1 MLIARNTFYIMAMLG
16 IYISIRYI
24 PTKEKEFYTLSS
36 GTKIERIMLYFLFFL
51 IIGFWLKYT
60 PSTMNMVHKEY
71 VGTVTEAEWGGW
83 TKATGYGRVEIYNI
97 ALQGYSTK
105 RIKNVNINGSIE
117 VGDMVLIYDYESLG
131 KFVVKLNN
139 QYTECYLKGFRYH
152 VYEKYILLVV
162 ISIHAM
168 FLFGQT
174 WREYVLKGKRKKG
187 QSWFYLSMGA
197 ILTYIIPLWISL
209 KYISISKVMGY
220 IMWFGYEMYFITFVV
235 LEYKINKEIMGTE
248 RINKNSMDLSCEK
261 SDNENWTVN
270 KEIGKPKSTEKDYP
284 ICQFNPVSNTLSR
297 QYCTYRYK
305 KEMKEWIHETIVVSI
320 GIIALIFTVA
330 VALEGKEILVIE
342 AGILLFPVC
351 VGGYY
356 WIGKKKC
363 RKYEQAAKDYRA
375 CESCEV
381 TMALREKH
389 KYIYSNGQEKIVR
402 MERDMDGKIKDGQ
415 PAVIVYIPLA
425 DKFYTDKPETIEM
438 IKEKY

>member
-36 GTKIERIMLYFLFFL
+36 GTKIERIMLHFLLFL

-71 VGTVTEAEWGGW
+71 IGTVTEAKWGGW
-83 TKATGYGRVEIYNI
+83 TKATGYGRVEIYDI
-97 ALQGYSTK
+97 ALQEYSTK

-162 ISIHAM
+162 ISIYAM
-168 FLFGQT
+168 FLFRQT
-174 WREYVLKGKRKKG
+174 WREYALKGKRKKG
-187 QSWFYLSMGA
+187 KSWFYLSMGA

-235 LEYKINKEIMGTE
+235 LEYKINKEIMETE

-261 SDNENWTVN
+261 SDNENYAVSE
-270 KEIGKPKSTEKDYP
+270 EITKAKRIEEDYP
-284 ICQFNPVSNTLSR
+284 ICQFTPVSNTFSR
-297 QYCTYRYK
+297 KYCTYRYK
-305 KEMKEWIHETIVVSI
+305 KEMREWIYETVLISI
-320 GIIALIFTVA
+320 AVIILIFVVA

-342 AGILLFPVC
+342 AGILLFPLF

-363 RKYEQAAKDYRA
+363 RKYEQAAKDYRT
-375 CESCEV
+375 CELCEV

-402 MERDMDGKIKDGQ
+402 MERDMEGKIKDGQ

-425 DKFYTDKPETIEM
+425 DEFYTDKPETIEM

>member
-1 MLIARNTFYIMAMLG
+1 
-16 IYISIRYI
+16 
-24 PTKEKEFYTLSS
+24 
-36 GTKIERIMLYFLFFL
+36 
-51 IIGFWLKYT
+51 
-60 PSTMNMVHKEY
+60 
-71 VGTVTEAEWGGW
+71 
-83 TKATGYGRVEIYNI
+83 
-97 ALQGYSTK
+97 
-105 RIKNVNINGSIE
+105 
-117 VGDMVLIYDYESLG
+117 
-131 KFVVKLNN
+131 
-139 QYTECYLKGFRYH
+139 
-152 VYEKYILLVV
+152 
-162 ISIHAM
+162 
-168 FLFGQT
+168 
-174 WREYVLKGKRKKG
+174 
-187 QSWFYLSMGA
+187 
-197 ILTYIIPLWISL
+197 
-209 KYISISKVMGY
+209 
-220 IMWFGYEMYFITFVV
+220 
-235 LEYKINKEIMGTE
+235 
-248 RINKNSMDLSCEK
+248 
-261 SDNENWTVN
+261 
-270 KEIGKPKSTEKDYP
+270 
-284 ICQFNPVSNTLSR
+284 
-297 QYCTYRYK
+297 
-305 KEMKEWIHETIVVSI
+305 MKEWIHETIVVSI

>member
-1 MLIARNTFYIMAMLG
+1 MLIARNTFYIVAMLG

-24 PTKEKEFYTLSS
+24 PTREKEFYTLSS
-36 GTKIERIMLYFLFFL
+36 GTKIERIMLYFLLFL
-51 IIGFWLKYT
+51 IIGFWFKYT

-83 TKATGYGRVEIYNI
+83 TKATGYGRVEIYDI
-97 ALQGYSTK
+97 ALQEYSTK
-105 RIKNVNINGSIE
+105 RIKNVNINGSIG

-152 VYEKYILLVV
+152 VYEKYILLVI

-174 WREYVLKGKRKKG
+174 WREYVLKGMRKKG
-187 QSWFYLSMGA
+187 KSWFYLSMGA

-261 SDNENWTVN
+261 SDNENQTVN
-270 KEIGKPKSTEKDYP
+270 EEITKPKNIEKRYP
-284 ICQFNPVSNTLSR
+284 ICQFTPVSNMFSKK
-297 QYCTYRYK
+297 YCTYRYK
-305 KEMKEWIHETIVVSI
+305 AERKDWFKMTVTISVLFI
-320 GIIALIFTVA
+320 GFGSVIAL
-330 VALEGKEILVIE
+330 ALEEKEELVVKVGIFLWILV
-342 AGILLFPVC
+342 
-351 VGGYY
+351 VGWYC
-356 WIGKKKC
+356 WREKNKCKKFK
-363 RKYEQAAKDYRA
+363 QAVKDSRP
-375 CESCEV
+375 CEICEV
-381 TMALREKH
+381 KMALGEEH